1 MLAVIER
8 TSGSRSF
15 WLLLS
20 LFALILAIPIAEKTG
35 IGEGSIKVA
44 FALVILSGIYRA
56 GRRRGGFL
64 IAVTIALLWLA
75 LAWLT
80 HASEAIHIKIA
91 DGVLFVLFGSY
102 TMLVVLEHVVS
113 AEDVD
118 FDILCGGV
126 SLYLL
131 LGVTWAVVYQLLE
144 STAPGSFRLSAGGTL
159 DLTSELLYFSFTTL
173 TTLGYGDITPVDP
186 VARILSV
193 MESVAGALF
202 LAVFVARLVSL
213 YRK

>member
-75 LAWLT
+75 LA
-80 HASEAIHIKIA
+80 
-91 DGVLFVLFGSY
+91 
-102 TMLVVLEHVVS
+102 
-113 AEDVD
+113 
-118 FDILCGGV
+118 
-126 SLYLL
+126 
-131 LGVTWAVVYQLLE
+131 
-144 STAPGSFRLSAGGTL
+144 
-159 DLTSELLYFSFTTL
+159 TSRSGLPTSSRRTTCS
-173 TTLGYGDITPVDP
+173 P
-186 VARILSV
+186 RCRS
-193 MESVAGALF
+193 
-202 LAVFVARLVSL
+202 
-213 YRK
+213 